1 MSGNKAM
8 VLSSGCCSSHICC
21 SIQHAPQDGEGLV
34 LTRVNA
40 LCMVLMEKL
49 FNSIADRVRIETG
62 VGNGCTATR
71 GLSGQ
76 G

>member
-8 VLSSGCCSSHICC
+8 VLSSGCCSSHIVVASSMLPRMEKVWCW
-21 SIQHAPQDGEGLV
+21 QEL
-34 LTRVNA
+34 NA

-49 FNSIADRVRIETG
+49 FNSVADRVRIETG
-62 VGNGCTATR
+62 VGNGCTVTR